1 MVAPE
6 MGVGETPREGSGE
19 VELMTNE
26 LKRAMARY
34 EEARVRYRKAV
45 LASLGGASNGDVI
58 RQSIRDFQR
67 ASAELKR
74 IAPPAKAPAQPGL
87 TRAVG
92 PEPVVALATVWS
104 SVRRAM
110 SGVGARLRIGIASS

>member
-1 MVAPE
+1 
-6 MGVGETPREGSGE
+6 
-19 VELMTNE
+19 MTSE

-45 LASLGGASNGDVI
+45 LASLDGASNGDVI

-74 IAPPAKAPAQPGL
+74 LSPPAAVPARAQPPPEAHPAPA
-87 TRAVG
+87 
-92 PEPVVALATVWS
+92 EALATAWS
-104 SVRRAM
+104 SVRRAV
-110 SGVGARLRIGIASS
+110 SGVGARLRMRTASS

>member
-1 MVAPE
+1 
-6 MGVGETPREGSGE
+6 
-19 VELMTNE
+19 MTSE

-45 LASLGGASNGDVI
+45 LASLDGASNGDVI

-74 IAPPAKAPAQPGL
+74 LAPPAAVPARPLPAPEV
-87 TRAVG
+87 R
-92 PEPVVALATVWS
+92 PEPAEALATAWS
-104 SVRRAM
+104 SVRRAV
-110 SGVGARLRIGIASS
+110 SGVGARLRIMRTAS